1 VYKHATKELKR
12 LQRMG
17 EGSAESGMLRTYLEW
32 LAELPWKDAPPAE
45 IDIAAARAVL
55 DEDHYGLDKIK
66 RRILE
71 HLAVRKLNPTGKS
84 PILCFVGPPGVGKTS
99 LGQSIARATGRKF
112 QRIALGGV
120 HDEAEIRGHRRT
132 YIGALPGN
140 VIQAL
145 RRAGSKNAVLMFD
158 EIDKLGQGGFHGDPA
173 SALLEVLDPEQ
184 NAHFRDNYLGV
195 DFDLSKVMFITTAN
209 MLDTIPGPLRDRMEI
224 IQLPG
229 YTEEEKLEIAK
240 RYLVKRQMEANGLNR
255 GTSPAD
261 PAAQNVGVPEETL
274 RTIIRDYTRE
284 AGVRNLEREIGSVLR
299 HAAMRIAEGFSGRIE
314 IRPEDLHAILGA
326 KRFENETAQRT
337 SVPGVATGLAWT
349 PVGGDIL
356 FIEASKV
363 PGSGKLILTGQLGD
377 VMKESAQAAL
387 TLARTFLGEAFEKL
401 DLHVHVPAG
410 ATPKDGPSA
419 GVAMFLAIVSLLTD
433 VPVRS
438 DVAMTGEI
446 SLRGLV
452 LPIGGVKEKTL
463 AALRAGIR
471 TVMLPKRN
479 EKDLEDV
486 PAEAKQKLEFVFLE
500 RVEDAIRTAIGELPK
515 RERRAA

>member
-1 VYKHATKELKR
+1 
-12 LQRMG
+12 
-17 EGSAESGMLRTYLEW
+17 MLRTYLEW
-32 LAELPWKDAPPAE
+32 LSELPWKDSEQKEINIAE
-45 IDIAAARAVL
+45 ARRVL
-55 DEDHYGLDKIK
+55 DEDHFGLDKIK

-71 HLAVRKLNPTGKS
+71 HLAVRKLNPAGKS

-140 VIQAL
+140 VIQAI
-145 RRAGSKNAVLMFD
+145 RRAESKNAVLMFD
-158 EIDKLGQGGFHGDPA
+158 EIDKVGQGGFHGDPA

-184 NAHFRDNYLGV
+184 NSKFRDNYLGV
-195 DFDLSKVMFITTAN
+195 DFDLSKMMFITTAN

-224 IQLPG
+224 IHLPG
-229 YTEEEKLEIAK
+229 YTEEEKTEIAK
-240 RYLVKRQMEANGLNR
+240 RYLIKRQLEANGLNAEQV
-255 GTSPAD
+255 SLAD
-261 PAAQNVGVPEETL
+261 ETL
-274 RTIIRDYTRE
+274 KSIIREYTRE
-284 AGVRNLEREIGSVLR
+284 AGVRNLEREIGAVLR
-299 HAAMRIAEGFSGRIE
+299 SAAMKFAEGFSGKLQVK
-314 IRPEDLHAILGA
+314 PDDLQPILGA
-326 KRFENETAQRT
+326 RRFENEVAERTA
-337 SVPGVATGLAWT
+337 VPGVATGLAWT
-349 PVGGDIL
+349 SVGGDIL

-387 TLARTFLGEAFEKL
+387 TLARNFLGDAFEKS
-401 DLHVHVPAG
+401 DIHIHVPAG

-419 GVAMFLAIVSLLTD
+419 GVAIFLALVSLLTG
-433 VPVRS
+433 VPVRA

-463 AALRAGIR
+463 AALRAGIK

-486 PAEAKQKLEFVFLE
+486 PAEAREKLEFVFLE
-500 RVEDAIRTAIGELPK
+500 RVEEAVKTAIGELPG
-515 RERRAA
+515 AAGQKAA